1 MIIFEMRVLRRE
13 PTTFVQRV
21 SPDTEPGTHDIR
33 GTVHTLIN
41 GVLRASEFSGCHRTD
56 ALPDY
61 T

>member
-1 MIIFEMRVLRRE
+1 MRILRRE

-21 SPDTEPGTHDIR
+21 SRDTELVTHDIR
-33 GTVHTLIN
+33 GNVYTLIN
-41 GVLRASEFSGCHRTD
+41 EVLRASEFSGCHRTG